1 MKINLSRIGFSRH
14 VNLKYVGNDWKSS
27 AIDVFFFFSFYDEEG
42 IYSEVN
48 QSEAENISVIDTR
61 SSVSFQICQKLAE
74 TWSQADQEVV
84 TLPNYIIWN
93 CDKIDCRLLTRT
105 KLVLLSVR
113 KSDIQQCFMI
123 NTCMI
128 FYISGMVC
136 LS

>member
-14 VNLKYVGNDWKSS
+14 INLKYVRNYWKSS
-27 AIDVFFFFSFYDEEG
+27 AIDFFFSFYEEG
-42 IYSEVN
+42 IYSEMN
-48 QSEAENISVIDTR
+48 QSEAENISMIDTH

-93 CDKIDCRLLTRT
+93 CDKIYCRLLTRT

-113 KSDIQQCFMI
+113 ESDIQQCFMI
-123 NTCMI
+123 NTCII
-128 FYISGMVC
+128 FFISGMVC
-136 LS
+136 LSVK